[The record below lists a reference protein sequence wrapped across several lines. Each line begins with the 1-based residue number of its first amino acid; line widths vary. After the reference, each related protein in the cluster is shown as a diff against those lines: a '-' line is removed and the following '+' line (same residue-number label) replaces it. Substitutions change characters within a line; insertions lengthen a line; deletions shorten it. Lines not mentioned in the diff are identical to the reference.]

1 MTPGTPGGAVGP
13 APAGSAARAEEGAM
27 TESAAS
33 VLEDFLRYA
42 EKERMLSPHTV
53 RAYERDVREFGR
65 FLAGWLGE
73 EDVAWERADRLAVRS
88 FLGELESRDL
98 ARSTM
103 ARKLS
108 SVRVFYRFLHRTGG
122 IEANPARHVRAPR
135 GDDTLP
141 AYLTAEQTEE
151 LFELLRR
158 RAEEEGGF
166 LATRNR
172 ALVELLYSC
181 GLRLAELHGLD
192 VPDVDLSA
200 GQVRVTGKGRKERIV
215 PLGRKAA
222 GAIRSHLPE
231 RADRIAAT
239 GSGGRAG
246 GAPRGR
252 PDSVPG
258 PSEIAASDAP
268 ADAGGSDGPASA
280 GERAPDREEHP
291 LFLSVRGGRLS
302 RRQIQRAVTSTLDA
316 VAEGE
321 GLSTHALRHTFA
333 THMLDAGADL
343 MAVKELLGHASL
355 STTRIYT
362 HTSRER
368 LKAVYR
374 QAHPRAE

>member
-1 MTPGTPGGAVGP
+1 MD
-13 APAGSAARAEEGAM
+13 
-27 TESAAS
+27 ESAER
-33 VLEDFLRYA
+33 VLEDFLRHA

-65 FLAGWLGE
+65 FLDGWSGGAE
-73 EDVAWERADRLAVRS
+73 GGWSRADRLAVRS

-108 SVRVFYRFLHRTGG
+108 AVRVFYRFLHRTGR

-135 GDDTLP
+135 GEDTLP
-141 AYLTAEQTEE
+141 AYLTPEQTGE

-158 RAEEEGGF
+158 RAEDEGGF

-172 ALVELLYSC
+172 ALVEVLYSC
-181 GLRLAELHGLD
+181 GLRLAELRGLD
-192 VPDVDLSA
+192 LPDVDLSA

-215 PLGRKAA
+215 PLGRMAA
-222 GAIRSHLPE
+222 AAVRSHLPD
-231 RADRIAAT
+231 RADRLAAARGDGEGAVPVGREGRET
-239 GSGGRAG
+239 GPGRA
-246 GAPRGR
+246 AAAGR
-252 PDSVPG
+252 
-258 PSEIAASDAP
+258 
-268 ADAGGSDGPASA
+268 
-280 GERAPDREEHP
+280 REEHP
-291 LFLSVRGGRLS
+291 LFLSTRGGRLS
-302 RRQIQRAVTSTLDA
+302 RRQIQRAVTRTLDA

-333 THMLDAGADL
+333 THMLDRGADL

>member
-1 MTPGTPGGAVGP
+1 VSPGSSGSAPTGP
-13 APAGSAARAEEGAM
+13 AEEVAV
-27 TESAAS
+27 TESAGR
-33 VLEDFLRYA
+33 VLQDFLRHA

-65 FLAGWLGE
+65 FLDGWLGGSE
-73 EDVAWERADRLAVRS
+73 GDWTRADRLAVRS
-88 FLGELESRDL
+88 FLGELESRGL

-108 SVRVFYRFLHRTGG
+108 AVRVFYRFLHRTGRV
-122 IEANPARHVRAPR
+122 EANPARHVRAPR
-135 GDDTLP
+135 GEDTLP
-141 AYLTAEQTEE
+141 AYLTPEQTGE

-158 RAEEEGGF
+158 RAEDEGGF

-172 ALVELLYSC
+172 ALVEVLYSC
-181 GLRLAELHGLD
+181 GLRLAELQGLD
-192 VPDVDLSA
+192 LPDVDLSA

-215 PLGRKAA
+215 PLGRMAA
-222 GAIRSHLPE
+222 AAVRSHLPE
-231 RADRIAAT
+231 RAGRLAAARE
-239 GSGGRAG
+239 GAG
-246 GAPRGR
+246 P
-252 PDSVPG
+252 
-258 PSEIAASDAP
+258 
-268 ADAGGSDGPASA
+268 
-280 GERAPDREEHP
+280 APDRAPRERGPAAGPTADPPGPAARPAAAADGPRGEEHP
-291 LFLSVRGGRLS
+291 LFLSTRGGRLS
-302 RRQIQRAVTSTLDA
+302 RRQIQRAVTRTLDA

-333 THMLDAGADL
+333 THMLDRGADL

>member
-1 MTPGTPGGAVGP
+1 MSPGTSGSVPAGP
-13 APAGSAARAEEGAM
+13 AEEVAVA
-27 TESAAS
+27 ESAER
-33 VLEDFLRYA
+33 VLEDFLRHA

-65 FLAGWLGE
+65 FLDGWLGGSE
-73 EDVAWERADRLAVRS
+73 GDWTRADRLAVRS
-88 FLGELESRDL
+88 FLGELETRGL

-108 SVRVFYRFLHRTGG
+108 AVRVFYRFLHRTGR

-135 GDDTLP
+135 GEDTLP
-141 AYLTAEQTEE
+141 AYLTPEQTGE

-158 RAEEEGGF
+158 RAEDEGGF

-172 ALVELLYSC
+172 ALVEVLYSC
-181 GLRLAELHGLD
+181 GLRLAELQGLD
-192 VPDVDLSA
+192 LPDVDLSA

-215 PLGRKAA
+215 PLGRMAA
-222 GAIRSHLPE
+222 AAVRSHLPE
-231 RADRIAAT
+231 RADRLAAARDDAGRASDRVPREGGA
-239 GSGGRAG
+239 GSGPAEDD
-246 GAPRGR
+246 A
-252 PDSVPG
+252 G
-258 PSEIAASDAP
+258 PS
-268 ADAGGSDGPASA
+268 DGA
-280 GERAPDREEHP
+280 RREEHP
-291 LFLSVRGGRLS
+291 LFLSMRGGRLS
-302 RRQIQRAVTSTLDA
+302 RRQIQRAVTHTLDT

-321 GLSTHALRHTFA
+321 DLSTHALRHTFA
-333 THMLDAGADL
+333 THMLDRGADL

>member
-1 MTPGTPGGAVGP
+1 
-13 APAGSAARAEEGAM
+13 M
-27 TESAAS
+27 TESAER
-33 VLEDFLRYA
+33 VLEDFLRHA

-65 FLAGWLGE
+65 FLRGWLGE
-73 EDVAWERADRLAVRS
+73 EDAGWSRADRLAVRS
-88 FLGELESRDL
+88 FLGELESRGL

-108 SVRVFYRFLHRTGG
+108 AVRVFYRFLHRTDRV
-122 IEANPARHVRAPR
+122 EANPARHVRAPR
-135 GDDTLP
+135 GESSLP
-141 AYLTAEQTEE
+141 AYLTTEQTEA

-172 ALVELLYSC
+172 ALVEVLYSC
-181 GLRLAELHGLD
+181 GLRLAELRGLD
-192 VPDVDLSA
+192 LGDVDFTA
-200 GQVRVTGKGRKERIV
+200 GQLRVTGKGRKERIV
-215 PLGRKAA
+215 PLGRQAA
-222 GAIRSHLPE
+222 AALRSHLPARAE
-231 RADRIAAT
+231 RLEAAE
-239 GSGGRAG
+239 G
-246 GAPRGR
+246 
-252 PDSVPG
+252 D
-258 PSEIAASDAP
+258 
-268 ADAGGSDGPASA
+268 
-280 GERAPDREEHP
+280 P
-291 LFLSVRGGRLS
+291 LFLSMRGGRLS
-302 RRQIQRAVTSTLDA
+302 RRQIQRAVTATLDA

-333 THMLDAGADL
+333 THMLDRGADL

-374 QAHPRAE
+374 QAHPRAR